1 MICNGL
7 IFGSGH
13 GIIQMNFIVNM
24 EFAVYNKKVGGEISM
39 CKMLEDMRNEA
50 SKQTTKDN
58 ARRLLK
64 LGKIKVEEIAEC
76 FPDLSDSDIKE
87 IETEVMQLA

>member
-7 IFGSGH
+7 IFEDGH

-24 EFAVYNKKVGGEISM
+24 EFTVYNKKVGGEISM

-50 SKQTTKDN
+50 ELNKAKKM
-58 ARRLLK
+58 AVRMIK
-64 LGKIKVEEIAEC
+64 AGKMSLEDIA
-76 FPDLSDSDIKE
+76 DY
-87 IETEVMQLA
+87 TELPLDTVRELESQAMQMA